1 MGKATNSLKKPQRKK
16 PKFRKQNFSVKLTRT
31 QVLVRLK
38 GLPSG
43 QQKSVVC
50 ALMGHSRIVTTC
62 FGYVYCG
69 RCEAQVGDMLAG
81 VFCGAQEAVIVGHDC
96 ATCRSNYKVLAW
108 YDKFLVK
115 NPFTKRERGQ

>member
-1 MGKATNSLKKPQRKK
+1 MKKPQRKK
-16 PKFRKQNFSVKLTRT
+16 AKFRKQNFSAKLTRT
-31 QVLVRLK
+31 QVLARLK
-38 GLPSG
+38 GLQSG
-43 QQKSVVC
+43 QQRSVVC

-69 RCEAQVGDMLAG
+69 RCEAQVGDMLGG

-96 ATCRSNYKVLAW
+96 ATCRSNCKVLAW

-115 NPFTKRERGQ
+115 NPFTKKRGRGQ